1 MKKIPILFL
10 GLLGGLAACTRIP
23 PAIAPDKKIETRIG
37 ELLQKMTLE
46 EKIGQ
51 MCQLTAGVVIDQS
64 DPQHPVLSE
73 ALLDTVIGRYKVGS
87 ILNIPFGVGQPRE
100 VWARFINCIQQ
111 RSLDELG
118 IPCIY
123 GVDQIHGA
131 SYTQGATL
139 FPQGINMGAS
149 FNRGLMR
156 RCSEIS
162 AYETRACAIPWT
174 FAPVMDLGRDP
185 RWPRM
190 WESYGE
196 DTYVNSQMA
205 VASVL
210 GFQGDDPNR
219 VDDRHV
225 AACIKHFMA
234 YGVPVSGKDRTPS
247 SVTRNVL
254 REKYFAPFMEC
265 IRAGQLGQQR
275 RYAVPCRPG
284 VAHGMGQGGTQLG
297 RSDRDGLE

>member
-1 MKKIPILFL
+1 MKCLMQ
-10 GLLGGLAACTRIP
+10 AATWRSSTR
-23 PAIAPDKKIETRIG
+23 
-37 ELLQKMTLE
+37 LE
-46 EKIGQ
+46 
-51 MCQLTAGVVIDQS
+51 S
-64 DPQHPVLSE
+64 SP
-73 ALLDTVIGRYKVGS
+73 
-87 ILNIPFGVGQPRE
+87 
-100 VWARFINCIQQ
+100 W
-111 RSLDELG
+111 

-196 DTYVNSQMA
+196 RALLDA
-205 VASVL
+205 I
-210 GFQGDDPNR
+210 DKPDPHLAGLSHTEGNIQ
-219 VDDRHV
+219 DR
-225 AACIKHFMA
+225 
-234 YGVPVSGKDRTPS
+234 P
-247 SVTRNVL
+247 NL
-254 REKYFAPFMEC
+254 
-265 IRAGQLGQQR
+265 
-275 RYAVPCRPG
+275 
-284 VAHGMGQGGTQLG
+284 
-297 RSDRDGLE
+297 

>member
-1 MKKIPILFL
+1 
-10 GLLGGLAACTRIP
+10 
-23 PAIAPDKKIETRIG
+23 
-37 ELLQKMTLE
+37 
-46 EKIGQ
+46 
-51 MCQLTAGVVIDQS
+51 MCQLTAGVVS
-64 DPQHPVLSE
+64 TRATRAPRVLSE

-185 RWPRM
+185 ALAAHV
-190 WESYGE
+190 GE
-196 DTYVNSQMA
+196 LRRGHLRQFAD
-205 VASVL
+205 
-210 GFQGDDPNR
+210 GR
-219 VDDRHV
+219 
-225 AACIKHFMA
+225 
-234 YGVPVSGKDRTPS
+234 GVGAR
-247 SVTRNVL
+247 
-254 REKYFAPFMEC
+254 
-265 IRAGQLGQQR
+265 I
-275 RYAVPCRPG
+275 PG
-284 VAHGMGQGGTQLG
+284 G
-297 RSDRDGLE
+297 